1 MLKRRLLI
9 IAWSV
14 YIYLCLYNKWA
25 TIVNTR
31 QRGLI
36 RDSTLGVNTTGN
48 RTQKIVIAVLRT
60 HQETETEDPK
70 IHGVR
75 IYLLQFD
82 HNEVFNVEQCWRLL
96 LYSRTHTRNVH
107 ECASAPR
114 IQQRK
119 SVAAASSFVTRSVAA
134 FGRRFTVLIEQTHIV
149 QKCKRVFGE
158 SCQIQ
163 HCHAATVFNN
173 KKVRSHC
180 CLAITCV
187 FGCVCTRACMHAYM
201 RACVC
206 TSYWQILLPS
216 S

>member
-1 MLKRRLLI
+1 MAWGFTFYSLTTTRCSMLNSADVCCCI
-9 IAWSV
+9 PVHMPS
-14 YIYLCLYNKWA
+14 
-25 TIVNTR
+25 
-31 QRGLI
+31 
-36 RDSTLGVNTTGN
+36 
-48 RTQKIVIAVLRT
+48 
-60 HQETETEDPK
+60 
-70 IHGVR
+70 
-75 IYLLQFD
+75 
-82 HNEVFNVEQCWRLL
+82 
-96 LYSRTHTRNVH
+96 RNVH

-187 FGCVCTRACMHAYM
+187 FGCVCTRTCMHAYM